1 MSHQCP
7 SGERCCNGEGE
18 RVWFEN
24 FSSLFCK
31 LTPVPYGSLTSGE
44 RINAITRFVMYLTCV
59 MIIINYKYTKT
70 FFMLGILFIFLIY
83 VVTKEKKMVQN
94 EKFQFLSDNNSNM
107 MSQRNFADAQIRN
120 NPNLIG
126 QVNTERQ
133 LFNSH
138 VAQLP
143 AYSANINNNY
153 KGESMR
159 ILKARNLDF
168 EHGERDSTADIQYFR
183 TKQGVNRKAM
193 INPVIEPRILDQDVW
208 GKTSIVRDGVNSR
221 YVTDLTESDLD
232 MGQSFNRPPRDPY
245 GLATPIN
252 YRNRVEGGVMEMNNQ
267 MDDYNGVRYGA
278 QQLWYNNEMYND
290 YKENVIPQYYQK
302 GMELEK
308 TKDVPSEVANIQK
321 EAPQKSKEKFDFVTL
336 DNPSVVNQ
344 EYGNMGKVQRFDT
357 NYRNTNR
364 TPLSSVQNV
373 TPITNQLI
381 PESPT
386 YVYTEDYFKQP
397 STRTYLQDIQP
408 KMYSYSVDQT
418 PINSN
423 IGITYNPQ
431 IAPRFMDQ
439 IVDANKRNYPVM
451 TRIDP
456 QLVRDDGTTAQ
467 VQMNPVRSD
476 WSAKYSDYE
485 APQGSINFEDIYDPR
500 FTTYGDPYRS
510 YSDINLGQTRYYYG
524 DVDAYRM
531 PNFIQRSNVDFVE
544 YRTPMNQVWSEY
556 NRTASLDDVKA
567 SVESQTTADEI
578 YHREDMM
585 EHLMSKRNRESWQLK
600 NAPISRAARSNMPF
614 GPT

>member
-1 MSHQCP
+1 MSHTCP

-31 LTPVPYGSLTSGE
+31 LTPIPYGSLSSGE
-44 RINAITRFVMYLTCV
+44 RINAITRFVLYLTSV
-59 MIIINYKYTKT
+59 MITIDYKYTKT

-83 VVTKEKKMVQN
+83 VVTKEKKEVRN
-94 EKFQFLSDNNSNM
+94 EKFRFLSDDNVNNQ
-107 MSQRNFADAQIRN
+107 MSQKNFANVQLMN
-120 NPNLIG
+120 NPQFPNSE
-126 QVNTERQ
+126 NY
-133 LFNSH
+133 LFKSK
-138 VAQLP
+138 VAELP
-143 AYSANINNNY
+143 AYSNNINNNY

-159 ILKARNLDF
+159 ILKARNLNF
-168 EHGERDSTADIQYFR
+168 EHGNRDSTADIQYFK

-193 INPVIEPRILDQDVW
+193 INPVIEPRILDQSVW
-208 GKTSIVRDGVNSR
+208 GKSSIVRDGVNSR
-221 YVTDLTESDLD
+221 YVTDITDSDLD
-232 MGQSFNRPPRDPY
+232 FGQNFNRPPRDPY
-245 GLATPIN
+245 GIGTPIN
-252 YRNRVEGGVMEMNNQ
+252 YRNRVDGGVMEMNNIQ
-267 MDDYNGVRYGA
+267 DKYDPTVYGA
-278 QQLWYNNEMYND
+278 QQLWYGNEDYGD
-290 YKENVIPQYYQK
+290 YKENVIPQYSNFLNGGLQ
-302 GMELEK
+302 LEK
-308 TKDVPSEVANIQK
+308 TKDVPSEVVNIQK
-321 EAPQKSKEKFDFVTL
+321 DKVKEKFDFVNL
-336 DNPSVVNQ
+336 DSPSVVNEQ
-344 EYGNMGKVQRFDT
+344 YGNMGKVQRFNDQ
-357 NYRNTNR
+357 YRNTNR
-364 TPLSSVQNV
+364 TPLSSIQGV

-381 PESPT
+381 PESPS
-386 YVYTEDYFKQP
+386 YVYTDDYFKQP

-408 KMYSYSVDQT
+408 KMYSYAVDQT

-423 IGITYNPQ
+423 IGISYSPQ

-439 IVDANKRNYPVM
+439 IVDANKRNYPLM

-456 QLVRDDGTTAQ
+456 QLVRDDGTPAQ
-467 VQMNPVRSD
+467 IQMNPVRSD

-485 APQGSINFEDIYDPR
+485 APQGSINFEDVYDPR
-500 FTTYGDPYRS
+500 YSSYGDPYRS

-544 YRTPMNQVWSEY
+544 YRTPQNQVWSEY

-567 SVESQTTADEI
+567 TVESQTTADELF
-578 YHREDMM
+578 HREDMM